1 MTVTQITEEDLIQGN
16 EGRENNQ
23 RGEKELLGERKKE
36 LERAKIDLDIEE
48 MQQDSLRKRKT
59 VEEQKDTEEAR
70 KGNVEEI
77 NESDPEEEVSS
88 EEGSF
93 DEKDWNEEE
102 EENGSSRSQSEGE
115 DQEWSNVENNE
126 SNSKET
132 GKGEERNQSKDKKRE
147 IPSIENGT
155 DKEKGDTLEESEEEQ
170 SQSGRDGIGQD
181 TGSILRGRGRRAV
194 EEKKRILTD
203 VKIRIYEKRKGQMIP
218 RNKIMALLTN
228 IRHKDEAAVMVH
240 DGLKIQ
246 KETEIPTGSDS
257 VKAFQVTYDREENTY
272 LKLTLETKKN
282 LRVEVEQRQST
293 DEVVDRRTIND
304 AH

>member
-1 MTVTQITEEDLIQGN
+1 M
-16 EGRENNQ
+16 
-23 RGEKELLGERKKE
+23 
-36 LERAKIDLDIEE
+36 
-48 MQQDSLRKRKT
+48 
-59 VEEQKDTEEAR
+59 
-70 KGNVEEI
+70 EEI
-77 NESDPEEEVSS
+77 NEYNLEDKVSS
-88 EEGSF
+88 VEGSF

-102 EENGSSRSQSEGE
+102 EENGSSMSQSDGE

-170 SQSGRDGIGQD
+170 SQSGRDEIGQD

-194 EEKKRILTD
+194 EGKDRILTD
-203 VKIRIYEKRKGQMIP
+203 VKIRIYDKRKGQMTP

-228 IRHKDEAAVMVH
+228 MQQEDEAAVIVY

-246 KETEIPTGSDS
+246 KETEIPTGGDFD
-257 VKAFQVTYDREENTY
+257 KAFQVSDDREGNTY

-282 LRVEVEQRQST
+282 FTS
-293 DEVVDRRTIND
+293 
-304 AH
+304 